1 MKRANSSVN
10 RLSALGKN
18 LPSRTVTFRRP
29 VHWCPMDEIIVSIV
43 ERLGYFGIAVLMA
56 LENIF
61 PPLPSEAI
69 MGAGALAIE
78 NGRMSFWPLLIFAT
92 IGTVAGNYGW
102 FWFGDRVGYE
112 KLGPFIER
120 WGRWLTLEWEDIERT
135 SRFFQQRGEWAV
147 FFLRFFPVMR
157 TMISLPAGLAHM
169 KLWKFLVFTTAGAAI
184 WNAILIYGTRWL
196 VGTFSQIQD
205 LVGWIVI
212 GSLLLAV
219 AGYGWRLYTWK
230 PRAER

>member
-1 MKRANSSVN
+1 
-10 RLSALGKN
+10 
-18 LPSRTVTFRRP
+18 
-29 VHWCPMDEIIVSIV
+29 MDEIIVSIV
-43 ERLGYFGIAVLMA
+43 ERLGYFCIAVLMA
-56 LENIF
+56 LEN
-61 PPLPSEAI
+61 

-78 NGRMSFWPLLIFAT
+78 NGSMSFWPLLIFAT

-135 SRFFQQRGEWAV
+135 SRFFKQRGEWAV

-196 VGTFSQIQD
+196 VG
-205 LVGWIVI
+205 
-212 GSLLLAV
+212 SLLLAV